1 MQNTFINC
9 FELIVT
15 VNKLQCNCKQNEREK
30 ERKFVNSYSK
40 VKENLK
46 QNKTDQNNLKQ
57 RCIAW
62 QMIGKQEMLRRP
74 SN

>member
-1 MQNTFINC
+1 M
-9 FELIVT
+9 
-15 VNKLQCNCKQNEREK
+15 NKLQYNCKQNEREK
-30 ERKFVNSYSK
+30 EKKFVNIYSK

-46 QNKTDQNNLKQ
+46 PNKTEQNNLKQ

-62 QMIGKQEMLRRP
+62 QLIGKQEMLRRR